1 MLTEA
6 FCSPIPHS
14 CLSLFMFVTRPELMA
29 ALREGPEDICE
40 TYLTSGWKI
49 YGSRFKPHKSKKF
62 TKLWKFLLKLLLSL
76 FLDALRPTELQI
88 TKTLEIKERGAFHI
102 REDTEPFFHFPE
114 NRYWGESLFH
124 FLKNY
129 SCQSL
134 CLDTRWNTGN
144 KQD

>member
-6 FCSPIPHS
+6 FCSPISLS
-14 CLSLFMFVTRPELMA
+14 CLSLFIFVMRCELMA
-29 ALREGPEDICE
+29 ALREGLKNICE
-40 TYLTSGWKI
+40 TYLTFGWKI
-49 YGSRFKPHKSKKF
+49 YGSRFKSHKSKKL
-62 TKLWKFLLKLLLSL
+62 TKLWKFLLKFLLSL

-88 TKTLEIKERGAFHI
+88 TKTSEIKERGLFPI
-102 REDTEPFFHFPE
+102 REDTAPFSHFPK
-114 NRYWGESLFH
+114 NRSWGESLFH

-129 SCQSL
+129 SCQSP